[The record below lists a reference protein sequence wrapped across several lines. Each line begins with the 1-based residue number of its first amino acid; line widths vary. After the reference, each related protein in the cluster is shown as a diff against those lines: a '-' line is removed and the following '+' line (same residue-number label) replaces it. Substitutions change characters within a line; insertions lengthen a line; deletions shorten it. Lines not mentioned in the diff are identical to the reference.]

1 MRNHPA
7 TVCPYM
13 CAYIWTKS
21 GLKFVRLYVAEYA
34 SLYVVLQVQTTVFDA
49 SFGFISPYM

>member
-7 TVCPYM
+7 TVCLYM
-13 CAYIWTKS
+13 RAYIWTTS

-34 SLYVVLQVQTTVFDA
+34 SLYVVLQVQITVFDA